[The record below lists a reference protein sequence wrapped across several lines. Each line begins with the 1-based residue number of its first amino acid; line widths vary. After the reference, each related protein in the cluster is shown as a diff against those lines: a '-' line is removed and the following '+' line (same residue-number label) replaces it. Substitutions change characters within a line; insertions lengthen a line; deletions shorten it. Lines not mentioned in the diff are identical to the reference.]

1 MTVDGF
7 FTRLNPLIVGILR
20 SPVHWLLSPGLML
33 LTVTGRR
40 SGRRYTIPVGYQRDA
55 DGITVMI
62 SEARSKSWWRNYHD
76 PGPVELRVRGRVRN
90 GTAVLVAPGSD
101 EFRERAE
108 LTLRRMPWMGRVFRV
123 AYDKRAGLSDAQVKA
138 LGDEIAV
145 VRIRLEPS
153 GA

>member
-1 MTVDGF
+1 M
-7 FTRLNPLIVGILR
+7 
-20 SPVHWLLSPGLML
+20 
-33 LTVTGRR
+33 
-40 SGRRYTIPVGYQRDA
+40 Q
-55 DGITVMI
+55 
-62 SEARSKSWWRNYHD
+62 
-76 PGPVELRVRGRVRN
+76 N

-108 LTLRRMPWMGRVFRV
+108 VTLRRMPWMGRVFRV